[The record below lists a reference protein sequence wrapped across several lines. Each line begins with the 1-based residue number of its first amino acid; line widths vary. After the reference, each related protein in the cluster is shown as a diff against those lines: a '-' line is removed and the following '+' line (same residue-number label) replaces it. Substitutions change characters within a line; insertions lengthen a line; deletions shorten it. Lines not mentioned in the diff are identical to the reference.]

1 MDSNEQGQSLMDWK
15 IEIKIYKTKTNFS
28 NFINFLGFNDK
39 LVSRISSI
47 HLCNGTILTH
57 EKSKSVHNGIFEG
70 SESH

>member
-1 MDSNEQGQSLMDWK
+1 MSK
-15 IEIKIYKTKTNFS
+15 IIHQRTKTFQVLI
-28 NFINFLGFNDK
+28 NFINFINFWGFNDK

-57 EKSKSVHNGIFEG
+57 EKSKSVRNWIFEG